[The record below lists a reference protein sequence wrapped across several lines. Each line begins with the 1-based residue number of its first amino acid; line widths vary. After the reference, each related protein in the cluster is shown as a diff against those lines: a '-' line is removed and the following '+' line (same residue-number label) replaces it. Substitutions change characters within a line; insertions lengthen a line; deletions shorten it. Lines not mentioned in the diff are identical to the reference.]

1 MRAASEWVISPTR
14 RSDQAVLMRVG
25 RGRRSG
31 GDAELRVQVAHV
43 PVDGPDADDQI
54 CGDPPVRLP
63 GAEQAQHLQLAL
75 GEPVRIDGVAETRRS
90 LDPGEIGRGAEARE
104 GLPGRFQ
111 LKPRGVLV
119 PEVAAGEPDQ
129 LSGPGALVWGPEPL
143 PELACTA
150 ERRECRLW
158 VARGQLDQPASLR
171 GHGGER
177 AGLLLTSGD
186 RVELRAALLRG
197 PK

>member
-1 MRAASEWVISPTR
+1 
-14 RSDQAVLMRVG
+14 MRVG

-158 VARGQLDQPASLR
+158 VARGQLDQPGACAAMAASAP
-171 GHGGER
+171 GSSSPR
-177 AGLLLTSGD
+177 AIESSS
-186 RVELRAALLRG
+186 VQPSSAARRSSTAAMIST
-197 PK
+197 